1 MPTRQNVGLLV
12 RQQPWQFILFTDYSP
27 ESVQQECQGL
37 VSQAI
42 SSLNPIYTCI
52 LCKMHFPFK
61 LTATTHAH
69 THERAQTR
77 QNSRV
82 CLSQA
87 IRDTSFYL
95 FTCSKC
101 PATFSN
107 QTNLLMHMQMH
118 VDKKVYKCRLCA
130 HTSHQYCQITEHLF
144 CTHCTKTNISCQS
157 CPLALAPYFA
167 HVHDHPVHLSTA
179 HHNALATTLV
189 NLFHDGDNATA
200 VLEVISQGFN

>member
-1 MPTRQNVGLLV
+1 MPPRQNVGLLV
-12 RQQPWQFILFTDYSP
+12 RQQPGQFILFTDNSP
-27 ESVQQECQGL
+27 ESVQQECQLL
-37 VSQAI
+37 VKEAI
-42 SSLNPIYTCI
+42 SLLNPRFTCT
-52 LCKMHFPFK
+52 LCELHFTSK
-61 LTATTHAH
+61 LAATTHAH

-77 QNSRV
+77 QNNRV

-118 VDKKVYKCRLCA
+118 VDRKNYKCRLCA

-144 CTHCTKTNISCQS
+144 HTHCTRTNISCQS
-157 CPLALAPYFA
+157 CPLAIAPYFA
-167 HVHDHPVHLSTA
+167 HVHDHLVHLSTA
-179 HHNALATTLV
+179 HHNCLATTLV
-189 NLFHDGDNATA
+189 NLVPDGDNAPS
-200 VLEVISQGFN
+200 VLEVIFRGFN